1 MYAFRLYSVIKVSV
15 CRKNF
20 FGKNITQTKMIAK
33 QKNKQKRLQNKKANE
48 NGCKIKKQT
57 KTVAKIK

>member
-1 MYAFRLYSVIKVSV
+1 MYVE
-15 CRKNF
+15 KNF